1 MTSTAPELTTTAGW
15 GNAAP
20 APPRQQNAAPG
31 LGLSAADTSN
41 EEQLLLRA
49 LLATDES
56 LTPQRVVELTAAL
69 PGVAACA
76 FIWNDKVFGHSSGK
90 SGEARQFAN
99 QAAELARSLKGLA
112 PLIGIDG
119 AETFTLNTDNR
130 LITFCFPSQ
139 GALGVLHDREPT
151 LGLRDKL
158 TLLARQ
164 MARMI
169 G

>member
-1 MTSTAPELTTTAGW
+1 M
-15 GNAAP
+15 
-20 APPRQQNAAPG
+20 
-31 LGLSAADTSN
+31 
-41 EEQLLLRA
+41 
-49 LLATDES
+49 
-56 LTPQRVVELTAAL
+56 VELTAAL

-76 FIWNDKVFGHSSGK
+76 FIHQDKVIGHSSGK
-90 SGEARQFAN
+90 SGEARQFAA
-99 QAAELARSLKGLA
+99 QAAELARSLKALA

-164 MARMI
+164 MGRMI
-169 G
+169 A